1 MIGLLQLLTVFIIVP
16 FLTYQAIGFY
26 VKVQMLLHNG
36 FKLWGGLLD
45 FHPMDLGND
54 ITPSDLLD
62 HIEDFIDDAK

>member
-1 MIGLLQLLTVFIIVP
+1 MNIWIFLGLLIVLP
-16 FLTYQAIGFY
+16 FLTYHAIGVY
-26 VKVQMLLHNG
+26 VKVQMILHNG

-62 HIEDFIDDAK
+62 HIEDWIDEAT